1 MALGSW
7 KGFKRTV
14 KHNNK
19 KIEVKVN
26 ETAANVKKNVQ
37 CSHCSKRVKSNGN
50 LVNHLQFKHLE
61 EQENQENLS
70 YDLAS
75 NSSTTRDRTK
85 AIVRSVVEKL
95 VSDVVGKV
103 ERASPA
109 EDCVIV
115 EDKPKA
121 KSNRKGQNRRNKYTA
136 QFKATVIEKMMPDVF
151 QEHLVEEY
159 NVSQSNISKWLK
171 NKDKIFKE
179 AADSN
184 RKTLTKMRVG
194 TKYVRLYS
202 ELLTEVRK
210 ARSRGYLVNFN
221 WIWTKARKTTL
232 TRMSV
237 SIPSQHS
244 YADTTFG

>member
-1 MALGSW
+1 M
-7 KGFKRTV
+7 K
-14 KHNNK
+14 
-19 KIEVKVN
+19 
-26 ETAANVKKNVQ
+26 
-37 CSHCSKRVKSNGN
+37 
-50 LVNHLQFKHLE
+50 FKHLE

-85 AIVRSVVEKL
+85 AIVRSVVGKL
-95 VSDVVGKV
+95 VSDVVDNV

-121 KSNRKGQNRRNKYTA
+121 KSNRRGQNRRNKYTA
-136 QFKATVIEKMMPDVF
+136 QFKATVIEKMMPGVL
-151 QEHLVEEY
+151 QEHLVEEF

-179 AADSN
+179 TADSN

-221 WIWTKARKTTL
+221 WIWTKARKIY
-232 TRMSV
+232 RKQEDNPDANV
-237 SIPSQHS
+237 RKHVV
-244 YADTTFG
+244 TTFLRRYNIRMRARQRNRKYSKEHFRVALTKWHGSTRYALFLDNLTAQ